1 MAIPIGS
8 CIYACFLND
17 FLTQA
22 HVCSLGS
29 DYSDQEPREEEESFG
44 DKDEDVYVE
53 DVEELPGDPKAKD
66 QVDEEDID
74 VDEEG
79 DEEDESKD
87 WKIRNCNSLLMH
99 RNPAVV

>member
-1 MAIPIGS
+1 MCFYTS
-8 CIYACFLND
+8 FLNE
-17 FLTQA
+17 FLTHA

-29 DYSDQEPREEEESFG
+29 DYSDQEPREEEEEDSFG

-53 DVEELPGDPKAKD
+53 DVEESPGDPKAKD
-66 QVDEEDID
+66 QEDEEDID

-79 DEEDESKD
+79 DEEDERKD
-87 WKIRNCNSLLMH
+87 WKIRNYNSLLMH